1 MTFEEFIKHSK
12 FVLDEKTYEASKETW
27 YYQQFWIDELQE
39 KIDHLETLID
49 TVDSA
54 LSGWRYYKEDEQ

>member
-1 MTFEEFIKHSK
+1 MTFEEFIKYSR

-27 YYQQFWIDELQE
+27 YYQQTWIDELKE
-39 KIDHLETLID
+39 KIDHLETLLD

-54 LSGWRYYKEDEQ
+54 LSNWRYHKEDE